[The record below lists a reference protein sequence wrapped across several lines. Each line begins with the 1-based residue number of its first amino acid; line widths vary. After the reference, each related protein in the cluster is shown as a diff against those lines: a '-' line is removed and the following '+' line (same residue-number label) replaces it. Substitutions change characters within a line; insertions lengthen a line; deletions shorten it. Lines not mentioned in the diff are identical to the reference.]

1 MITITMITIITMTT
15 MIFYA
20 RFDKNKLKEIL
31 SAADPQLNG
40 KKNNKKSF
48 TEKAL
53 DKLTSS
59 RFRSVILY
67 IYNRCI
73 IINIMKNFKS

>member
-1 MITITMITIITMTT
+1 MILMITMIT

-31 SAADPQLNG
+31 SAAEPQLNG
-40 KKNNKKSF
+40 KKNIKKSF

-59 RFRSVILY
+59 RFRSVI
-67 IYNRCI
+67 RCI
-73 IINIMKNFKS
+73 IYI